1 MKYFIILWIFLLG
14 SSMVSA
20 QDHKGEWLLGLGFQ
34 AVDDDGKPSG
44 DLFVNLNG
52 LPFPTNF
59 AVETYLHNSFSLEVS
74 ESINSYQI
82 GKKIDGSATNRN
94 RFFMSLDVNGK
105 YHLNTLYKK
114 FLKFDPY
121 VAVGLGATIRGAYT
135 VPTGIVGGGATFWI
149 TNQIGINY
157 QSLAKF
163 SFTDLGTNY
172 LQHTLGVRMNFGK

>member
-14 SSMVSA
+14 SSMVYA

-34 AVDDDGKPSG
+34 AVDDDGKPSS

-105 YHLNTLYKK
+105 YHLNTLIKYLF
-114 FLKFDPY
+114 FL
-121 VAVGLGATIRGAYT
+121 
-135 VPTGIVGGGATFWI
+135 VP
-149 TNQIGINY
+149 
-157 QSLAKF
+157 
-163 SFTDLGTNY
+163 
-172 LQHTLGVRMNFGK
+172 